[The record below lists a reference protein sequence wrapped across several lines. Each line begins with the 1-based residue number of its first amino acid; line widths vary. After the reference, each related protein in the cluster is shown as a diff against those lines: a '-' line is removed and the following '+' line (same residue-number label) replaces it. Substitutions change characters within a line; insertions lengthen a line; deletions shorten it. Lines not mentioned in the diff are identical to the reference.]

1 MARSCA
7 VAVLARGD
15 SGVIAA
21 KPITRGEVVARG
33 DGVVAECGA
42 GNAFPLYGVLEQ
54 LAASQGAPETGL
66 GCVAVRLMARWRTSW
81 RTGALGEG
89 GHAGDEALRELL
101 SRFGDPI
108 SLHEMSKLVVRFERN
123 AFAEGAFRLVTK
135 FNHSCRPNCLA
146 HFDTQAGQ
154 MVIITTEDIPQGSE
168 LSINYISE
176 RQWHLPTDQRIL
188 QKRPALVHV
197 PVRLPRSEYNVEGT
211 ENAVAVAEVDLE
223 TMRCPDCADGYCR
236 PLEDHSTRGVTVDG
250 WSACSACKT
259 MPLSETRQRA
269 RGSLQQMMQVEALAN
284 LVENASHQGSLAPA
298 ADFYEV

>member
-1 MARSCA
+1 MASALSRRGEVDAWHESCA

-33 DGVVAECGA
+33 GGVVAECGA
-42 GNAFPLYGVLEQ
+42 GNAFPLYEAYLEQ
-54 LAASQGAPETGL
+54 LATSAGQRRRLESWAASLCPPDGEMEDILADRR
-66 GCVAVRLMARWRTSW
+66 AAR
-81 RTGALGEG
+81 GEG

-146 HFDTQAGQ
+146 HFDMQAGQ

-176 RQWHLPTDQRIL
+176 RQWHLPTDQRRSIL
-188 QKRPALVHV
+188 QKRYGFWCMC
-197 PVRLPRSEYNVEGT
+197 PR
-211 ENAVAVAEVDLE
+211 
-223 TMRCPDCADGYCR
+223 CDC
-236 PLEDHSTRGVTVDG
+236 H
-250 WSACSACKT
+250 
-259 MPLSETRQRA
+259 
-269 RGSLQQMMQVEALAN
+269 
-284 LVENASHQGSLAPA
+284 A
-298 ADFYEV
+298 AKYKR